1 MRGERSTQLAARFVV
16 IAALSL
22 APAVSNAFA
31 RFAYALLLPAM
42 RADLGLSY
50 SQAGALNS
58 ANALGYLAGALFAA
72 RYVSRYGNRNLFC
85 AGMIAAV
92 AAVIGCGV
100 TSDFTVQLALRALGG
115 ASGAVVFICGAVLAS
130 NVFPGQPRHSSTATA
145 IYFGGAGLGLLISG
159 VGIPFA
165 LEYAGDHA
173 WPGAWLALGALS
185 ALFANMA
192 MWAAYQVV
200 EPAGGAQSG
209 RWPVAQ
215 FAPALASYF
224 LFGLGYIAYMTFAVA
239 WMMSHG
245 ARAFAVALT
254 WGTLGVATMLA
265 PLMWRVPR
273 TRWHASRVLAATGI
287 VLAIGAAI
295 PLLSTSLSAM
305 VLSAAFFGSAM
316 FTVPTGVT
324 DLVKTSLPKAAWG
337 TAMAVFT
344 IAFGVGQVIGPVVTG
359 WLADGTGSLL
369 AGLAASVAIL
379 VAAAAVAL
387 LQRPTSVIDRAT
399 PERGRR
405 LVLVSSLPS
414 PKV

>member
-1 MRGERSTQLAARFVV
+1 MRGERSTHLASRFLV

-58 ANALGYLAGALFAA
+58 GNALGYLAGAIFAA

-92 AAVIGCGV
+92 TAVIGCGV
-100 TSDFTVQLALRALGG
+100 TPDFTLQLALRALGG
-115 ASGAVVFICGAVLAS
+115 ASGAVVFICGAFLAS

-159 VGIPFA
+159 VGIPYGLA
-165 LEYAGDHA
+165 YAGDHA
-173 WPGAWLALGALS
+173 WQGAWLALGALS

-200 EPAGGAQSG
+200 EPASDARSS
-209 RWPVAQ
+209 RWPVVQ
-215 FAPALASYF
+215 FMPALASYF

-239 WMMSHG
+239 WMISHG
-245 ARAFAVALT
+245 ASAFDVALT

-265 PLMWRVPR
+265 PLVWRVPR
-273 TRWHASRVLAATGI
+273 ARWHASRVMAATGL

-295 PLLSTSLSAM
+295 PLASTSLPAM
-305 VLSAAFFGSAM
+305 VLSALFFGGAM

-324 DLVKTSLPKAAWG
+324 DLVKGSLPKAAWG

-344 IAFGVGQVIGPVVTG
+344 IAFGVGQVIGPAITG
-359 WLADGTGSLL
+359 LLADRTGSLL
-369 AGLAASVAIL
+369 AGLAASVVVL

-387 LQRPTSVIDRAT
+387 LQRRA
-399 PERGRR
+399 GRSTGNGR
-405 LVLVSSLPS
+405 LVLVSTAVARPQIRA
-414 PKV
+414 